1 MKREEIFKKPS
12 VGRVFAGGVWFFLV
26 TSVAGLLPWI
36 VTLLAG
42 RPEVLGPEGVEFYT
56 TSWALVAVC
65 ELAGL
70 GLGSAFV
77 RLVAEAHERDEEE
90 GRIVAANATIFMLVL
105 GVVISVVFF
114 ALSFLL
120 TANPQDRLAFSFVGL
135 AVPLLYLRDPVV
147 SMISSMHRFD
157 YSGIANASGFI
168 GILIVGGPLI
178 VLRSQEY
185 APYLAAT
192 VPAYALLSLLAALH
206 FFRKVSPYP
215 LRSLLDTSTLDGRT
229 LSVFL
234 RRGLW
239 IALTGL
245 VAFGTTISLSISTAK
260 ALIPQRELAGLFGVA
275 AGYGWTMMLVTS
287 MTGPL
292 IPELARAKERGDE
305 ELVRET
311 CHLINKYAYGAAAL
325 LTMVYLAAGE
335 LILFAIN
342 GPDYVLL
349 GGAPVVKLFVTGMLL
364 YGVANVY
371 GSILVGLGRERDAGV
386 SFLASHLLLVLISL
400 WFSRMVDPLQAVP
413 YSLLLSSFVPLLFL
427 STRLLRAG
435 VPIYLKEALRPL
447 FAGLVTFL
455 IGWKLVPSSS
465 LFPDSA
471 HAFLPM
477 LGWSCALGVLYFF
490 LLAFTGHYN
499 ETDYRMIEDTAKG
512 IHPALLSLTSLLI
525 RVLRFMASLNP
536 FLRRS

>member
-42 RPEVLGPEGVEFYT
+42 RPEVLGPKGVEFYT

-90 GRIVAANATIFMLVL
+90 GRIVAANATIFMLAL

-120 TANPQDRLAFSFVGL
+120 TTNPQDRLAFSFVGL

-215 LRSLLDTSTLDGRT
+215 LRSLLDPNTLDGRT

-275 AGYGWTMMLVTS
+275 AGYGWTMAVVTS

-292 IPELARAKERGDE
+292 TPELARAKERGDE

-311 CHLINKYAYGAAAL
+311 CHLINKYAYGMAAL
-325 LTMVYLAAGE
+325 LAMVYLAAGE

-342 GPDYVLL
+342 GPDYVSL

-386 SFLASHLLLVLISL
+386 SFLASHLLLVLMSL
-400 WFSRMVDPLQAVP
+400 WLSRIVDPLLAVP
-413 YSLLLSSFVPLLFL
+413 YSLLLSSFVPLFFL
-427 STRLLRAG
+427 S
-435 VPIYLKEALRPL
+435 
-447 FAGLVTFL
+447 
-455 IGWKLVPSSS
+455 
-465 LFPDSA
+465 
-471 HAFLPM
+471 
-477 LGWSCALGVLYFF
+477 
-490 LLAFTGHYN
+490 
-499 ETDYRMIEDTAKG
+499 
-512 IHPALLSLTSLLI
+512 
-525 RVLRFMASLNP
+525 
-536 FLRRS
+536 